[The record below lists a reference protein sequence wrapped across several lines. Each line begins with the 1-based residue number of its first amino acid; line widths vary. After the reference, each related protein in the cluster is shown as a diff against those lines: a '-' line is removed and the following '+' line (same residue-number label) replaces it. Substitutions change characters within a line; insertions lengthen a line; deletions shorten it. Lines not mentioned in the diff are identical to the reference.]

1 MRQASKKRSQNR
13 PQPLQK
19 SSSFLHARGRNRAF
33 MTAPVT
39 PASHARHNHA
49 LPCPHPHVH
58 RKGRR
63 LAKDQQ
69 VTRCTCPNMLCDW
82 HGKRRECVALHRYHK
97 SHVPFCLQIIIKDR
111 VQPLTATVEMETVPV
126 QPTPGNT
133 DSTCLSATGNAQLWQ
148 KTATSSQP
156 QRRKRMRGARGQGS
170 SPLARR

>member
-1 MRQASKKRSQNR
+1 MRQASKKRPQNR

-82 HGKRRECVALHRYHK
+82 HGKCRECVALHRYHK
-97 SHVPFCLQIIIKDR
+97 SHVPFCLQFIIKDR
-111 VQPLTATVEMETVPV
+111 VQALAATVEMETA
-126 QPTPGNT
+126 
-133 DSTCLSATGNAQLWQ
+133 LSRHTLEYRQYRQYVSERDRERAAAAGDCDQ
-148 KTATSSQP
+148 
-156 QRRKRMRGARGQGS
+156 
-170 SPLARR
+170 